1 MAKKNDFLVTI
12 FGILAGVLLL
22 GVVTNGFEKWDVS
35 KWFGD
40 DSSTNDTEVSES
52 GDVTSEEESSEVDSS
67 LILDGVE
74 ADDGYY
80 RYSLAS
86 SKFEVQDDTVY
97 GPNGNSSVLDQYT
110 SYVFNVTS
118 ETYLYIEE
126 SASVCQIVIKGFDG
140 VSNRY
145 RDLESNLPTKDNP
158 LRVYNGD
165 FVAISTTDGLG
176 SVRLYVKY

>member
-22 GVVTNGFEKWDVS
+22 GVVTNGFEKWDV
-35 KWFGD
+35 GNILNND
-40 DSSTNDTEVSES
+40 NSSSISES
-52 GDVTSEEESSEVDSS
+52 VDITSEEEESSKVDSS
-67 LILDGVE
+67 VILDGIEVE
-74 ADDGYY
+74 DGYY

-97 GPNGNSSVLDQYT
+97 SASGVSSVLDQYT

-126 SASVCQIVIKGFDG
+126 TASVCQIVIKDSGGFA
-140 VSNRY
+140 NRY
-145 RDLESNLPTKDNP
+145 RDLDSNLPTKDNP

-165 FVAISTTDGLG
+165 FVAISTTDGIG